1 MSPETRQQRRQ
12 RLRQLRKRGETLLRS
27 GLGARSAGEDI
38 AAVAAVL
45 VDKLADEEQRT
56 RASDTANATH
66 GLIELSSKADPG
78 MPQVAC
84 RKGCGYCCH
93 TYVAITVP
101 EAFLLARAIRERN
114 KRGEPP
120 TLESVQSGIARLAGL
135 GPDQRFGRQLPCPLL
150 VDDACSV
157 HPSRPTV
164 CRQVASFNVEPC
176 IEEFEGKGG
185 DMQVPQRYLAHATNA
200 QIALLAAL
208 QASGL
213 PTVSYELSLALGV
226 ALSTPDAEARWL
238 NGEDIFAGLPV
249 AASLPQA
256 YRDQIEKVSQQIAR

>member
-1 MSPETRQQRRQ
+1 MTTETRQQRRQ

-27 GLGARSAGEDI
+27 GLGTRPPGEDI
-38 AAVAAVL
+38 AAVASVL
-45 VDKLADEEQRT
+45 ADKLADETLRT
-56 RASDTANATH
+56 RASDAADATH
-66 GLIELSSKADPG
+66 RLIEISSNADHG

-84 RKGCGYCCH
+84 RKGCGFCCH

-101 EAFLLARAIRERN
+101 EAFLLARAVRERN
-114 KRGEPP
+114 KRGAPP
-120 TLESVQSGIARLAGL
+120 SLENVQAGIARLAGL
-135 GPDQRFGRQLPCPLL
+135 GPDQRFGRKLPCPLL
-150 VDDACSV
+150 VEDACSV

-164 CRQVASFNVEPC
+164 CRQVASFKLEPC
-176 IEEFEGKGG
+176 IEEYEGKGG

-208 QASGL
+208 RASGL

-256 YRDQIEKVSQQIAR
+256 YRDQIEKVSQQVAG